1 MKTIRMRRFESTGRA
16 RKVTPRMMEYLA
28 TVIDTP
34 LEGNL
39 EEKNGYVTDVRIGK
53 KMGVTNGRVGDYR
66 KACSRLK
73 REEIAELCEEIL
85 KEAA

>member
-16 RKVTPRMMEYLA
+16 WKVTPRMMEYLA

-34 LEGNL
+34 TVGAYGD
-39 EEKNGYVTDVRIGK
+39 NGKAPDAVIGK

>member
-1 MKTIRMRRFESTGRA
+1 MKTIKMRYFESTGRA

-34 LEGNL
+34 TVGAYGD
-39 EEKNGYVTDVRIGK
+39 NGKAPDAVIGK

>member
-1 MKTIRMRRFESTGRA
+1 MKTIRMRYFESTGRA

-34 LEGNL
+34 TVGAYGD
-39 EEKNGYVTDVRIGK
+39 NGKAPDAVIGK